1 MTAQLVK
8 VIKILIPSS
17 SCILVID
24 ILDLASYLEILLHAE
39 MISEAEFITVLPMH
53 MYLKKK
59 DRRQCSYL
67 DHSNCLYSEDTG
79 IYVWT
84 TT

>member
-1 MTAQLVK
+1 MKVSTMTAQLDK

-39 MISEAEFITVLPMH
+39 MISEAEFTWETTVLPMH
-53 MYLKKK
+53 M
-59 DRRQCSYL
+59 C
-67 DHSNCLYSEDTG
+67 T
-79 IYVWT
+79 
-84 TT
+84 